1 MNRVVLMDNKELRK
15 LGRKDL
21 LEIILAQTK
30 RIEELETELKKTNSE
45 LNSKKI
51 AIEENMKLRCKKSMI
66 GKKIKC
72 LKK

>member
-51 AIEENMKLRCKKSMI
+51 AIE
-66 GKKIKC
+66 
-72 LKK
+72 